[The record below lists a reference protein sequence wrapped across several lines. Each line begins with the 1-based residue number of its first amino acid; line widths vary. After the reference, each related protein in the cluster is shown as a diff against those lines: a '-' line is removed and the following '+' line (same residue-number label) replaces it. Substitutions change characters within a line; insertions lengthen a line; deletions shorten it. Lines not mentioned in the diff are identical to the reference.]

1 MSLTRSAINSS
12 RLTLF
17 AALLIL
23 LVGVLTF
30 LGFPSQEEPSVTV
43 RDALVSI
50 AFNGLPVE
58 RAEELLA
65 RPTEEKLRELPEI
78 KNLVTTV
85 RPGSVIIQ
93 VTAYDEIKDLA
104 ALWLKVRNKA
114 AEAGAGFPAGTQ
126 GPFVDDD
133 FGRVTVASVA
143 VTAPGYSMV
152 TPCQVSSRSSCMA
165 CRMSG
170 CTSILI
176 ASAWL
181 LRACPSS
188 NWSSNCRGRTSSP
201 WAERRYWVGR
211 TPP

>member
-114 AEAGAGFPAGTQ
+114 AEAGARCGLSCRDPG
-126 GPFVDDD
+126 
-133 FGRVTVASVA
+133 A
-143 VTAPGYSMV
+143 V
-152 TPCQVSSRSSCMA
+152 
-165 CRMSG
+165 CR
-170 CTSILI
+170 
-176 ASAWL
+176 
-181 LRACPSS
+181 
-188 NWSSNCRGRTSSP
+188 
-201 WAERRYWVGR
+201 
-211 TPP
+211 